1 MMLILYEL
9 VLTRAKTNFHAH
21 IVGIAKKTTTLA
33 VRTNTMTIETLKSI
47 NDKLVEAQ
55 LEHSALKLLYKERE
69 ADLLLNTDFVQVLD
83 TKRPTVAEK
92 EAYITL
98 QMADAKHKLNH
109 AMVLVEKLKREYEI
123 EKLSIKFQGTFLNTI
138 AEGVMIDDD

>member
-1 MMLILYEL
+1 
-9 VLTRAKTNFHAH
+9 
-21 IVGIAKKTTTLA
+21 
-33 VRTNTMTIETLKSI
+33 MTIETLKSI

-92 EAYITL
+92 EAYITKEL
-98 QMADAKHKLNH
+98 ADCKHKVNH

>member
-1 MMLILYEL
+1 MPFVNVVDGVKTFIML
-9 VLTRAKTNFHAH
+9 V
-21 IVGIAKKTTTLA
+21 
-33 VRTNTMTIETLKSI
+33 VRMNTMTIETLKSI

-69 ADLLLNTDFVQVLD
+69 ADLLLNTDFEETLGK
-83 TKRPTVAEK
+83 KRPTVAEK

-98 QMADAKHKLNH
+98 ELANAKHKLNH